1 MTLSHEFRQPLTS
14 TLMLLQTILINSKNE
29 ATKETLKIVMTQINL
44 LLCLVNDTLD
54 LKMIE

>member
-14 TLMLLQTILINSKNE
+14 TLMLLQTILINSKDE